1 MYKLFWSKSAGSM
14 APEVLFEEIGAAYE
28 KVLVDLDKEQN
39 RSAEFLAVNPMG
51 QIPALVLPDG
61 TLMTESAAMVLHICD
76 RHPEAK
82 LAPPAGG
89 SESAR
94 FQRWLVYMAAALYN
108 AGYANEILMAS
119 FNPTV
124 SSKQEYP
131 GHEIYRRVFLNR
143 GVPQD
148 RIHILGE
155 QITNTMNESAVLGE
169 YLDLHPAATVTVVT
183 SHYHTRRTR
192 WSFRLHFGS
201 GAKRLRYV
209 SAPEDDFSADDWWLY
224 PKGFEMVGMEHI
236 KIVGYWVMYGRG
248 LWWFGGMAFCL
259 VGWSVYRRR
268 TVPGET
274 PDGALEDSSA

>member
-1 MYKLFWSKSAGSM
+1 MPKLRKRYFALSACAVMAVLLVAHRQILPYAVRWLDIGEAPVKSDAVF
-14 APEVLFEEIGAAYE
+14 VLFGNNDTRPY
-28 KVLVDLDKEQN
+28 V
-39 RSAEFLAVNPMG
+39 
-51 QIPALVLPDG
+51 
-61 TLMTESAAMVLHICD
+61 
-76 RHPEAK
+76 
-82 LAPPAGG
+82 
-89 SESAR
+89 
-94 FQRWLVYMAAALYN
+94 AAALYN

-224 PKGFEMVGMEHI
+224 PKGFEMVGMEYI